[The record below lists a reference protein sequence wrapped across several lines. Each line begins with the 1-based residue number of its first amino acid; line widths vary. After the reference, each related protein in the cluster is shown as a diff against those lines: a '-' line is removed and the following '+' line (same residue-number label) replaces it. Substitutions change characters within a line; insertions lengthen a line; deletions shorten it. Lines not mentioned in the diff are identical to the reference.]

1 MVLFQIFENR
11 WVPPLITK
19 KKTKQNRTVPPL
31 ITADS
36 AFPIQ
41 PWWLNPYTDA
51 ILSEKWEWCQLK
63 GRWRSYIEK
72 KLEQSWRQHLY
83 AWYCTISV
91 RIAKGDTI
99 SSKLDLTVDL
109 HTDERRTGQEIR
121 DQLQTT
127 TCCKIRDSSAQAA
140 RIRDILADK
149 SWEEKEIFV
158 TTGLIN
164 DDMYS

>member
-72 KLEQSWRQHLY
+72 KLEQSKWSRDGSTCMHGIAQYLY
-83 AWYCTISV
+83 CKRRHNFQQV
-91 RIAKGDTI
+91 RRNCRSTYKWKENRTRNKRSTANHSIE
-99 SSKLDLTVDL
+99 LEMYWLTNHGKKKKCL
-109 HTDERRTGQEIR
+109 YNNWP
-121 DQLQTT
+121 
-127 TCCKIRDSSAQAA
+127 
-140 RIRDILADK
+140 DK
-149 SWEEKEIFV
+149 WWHVF
-158 TTGLIN
+158 LN
-164 DDMYS
+164 